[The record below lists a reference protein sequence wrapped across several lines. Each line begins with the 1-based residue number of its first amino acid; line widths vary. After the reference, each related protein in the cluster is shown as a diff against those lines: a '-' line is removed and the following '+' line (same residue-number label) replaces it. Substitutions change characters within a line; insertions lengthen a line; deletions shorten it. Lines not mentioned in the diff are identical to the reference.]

1 MRPRRRQQNRDADD
15 ISESDD
21 PWSDPHVAGTMN
33 LILTTAPDKLQDQ
46 LWSGVRLVNDDDYQ

>member
-1 MRPRRRQQNRDADD
+1 MGPRRQRNYNDDWANDA
-15 ISESDD
+15 EDD

-46 LWSGVRLVNDDDYQ
+46 LWSGVRLVNDDDY